1 MQTFLSRVL
10 RVRPEEQKPFL
21 LLATILFAMM
31 AGLEMT
37 SNVAELTFVRRVG
50 VEFLPRLYSF
60 EPIILIGLL
69 VFFGSAI
76 DRFGRYRVLFALN
89 GGLALALL
97 LARALMQV
105 NWYPIFPTL
114 WLAQRIFYGLAPL
127 SFWVLCNDVFD
138 IRQSKRL
145 FPTIF
150 AAGLAGVTLGN
161 LLTGILSAWFTA
173 EDIVIVAALIFGVG
187 IAAVEGVR
195 RLKLPPSFVHTDV
208 LRDKKFSITL
218 PSHLLAQPF
227 LQALFLLM
235 FILGALEPVLRYELN
250 ALANQ
255 TFTAEQSL
263 ISFVG
268 FIKASGAFLIVA
280 FQLLVAGRILDR
292 AGVPATLNILP
303 IGFMILLPLL
313 GLFPNIIIG
322 SFVVATLA
330 TFAAGFHGPARNSA
344 LNLFP
349 PDERGRISA
358 FADQLW
364 YVGWFCNSLFLS
376 WASTH
381 LTLSQINFAAAL
393 IAALW
398 LFILPSLHRR
408 YIDACLKNVSLPIDE
423 AIRSFREREIKDS
436 RFTIEDS
443 HAALRSSSPY
453 QRRAVMR
460 TLSPRL
466 TENSHNAEA
475 ITTQL
480 QHAFRLT
487 VLVSPL
493 EQPPEGSKPS
503 GGLWSKIRRE
513 MEQACV
519 NASLS
524 LLELTHD
531 PKQIR
536 AVRRMISNES
546 PAMRAA
552 GIEALDGLVKLNG
565 IKQHLILL
573 ISDSSL
579 EEKKA
584 HGRKWLK
591 IESAATP
598 EDALRQLNQ
607 FPDPTVRLWSRHQ
620 LNRNEDHPVEL
631 ASKIDSLRRAKAFA
645 SLTEEELKAVA
656 LCAREHQF
664 EKAQMI
670 CEEGQTSVALYV
682 IVAGEVELESAAR
695 RQAVKRLKE
704 GDTFGEVSML
714 GDQPYALTTM
724 ALSDVSTLIIDRDS
738 LKELI
743 EYYPNIAL
751 GLMRELALRL
761 GQTLD
766 LWREEA

>member
-1 MQTFLSRVL
+1 MQIFLSRLL

-37 SNVAELTFVRRVG
+37 SNIAELTFVRRVG

-69 VFFGSAI
+69 AFFGLAI

-161 LLTGILSAWFTA
+161 LLTGVLSAWFTA
-173 EDIVIVAALIFGVG
+173 EDIVIVAALMFGVC
-187 IAAVEGVR
+187 IIAVEGVR
-195 RLKLPPSFVHTDV
+195 RLKLPPSFVHADV
-208 LRDKKFSITL
+208 MRDRKFSITL
-218 PSHLLAQPF
+218 PSHLLTQPF

-313 GLFPNIIIG
+313 GLFPNIFIG
-322 SFVVATLA
+322 SFVVATLT

-381 LTLSQINFAAAL
+381 LTLSQINFSAAL

-408 YIDACLKNVSLPIDE
+408 YIDTCLKNVSLPIDE
-423 AIRSFREREIKDS
+423 AIKSFRESVIKDS

-443 HAALRSSSPY
+443 QAALRSSSPY
-453 QRRAVMR
+453 QRRAALR
-460 TLSPRL
+460 TLSPRIA
-466 TENSHNAEA
+466 ENSHNAEA
-475 ITTQL
+475 VTAQL
-480 QHAFRLT
+480 QHAFRLI
-487 VLVSPL
+487 VLTSPL
-493 EQPPEGSKPS
+493 ESP
-503 GGLWSKIRRE
+503 LWSKIRRE
-513 MEQACV
+513 TERACV

-536 AVRRMISNES
+536 AVRRMIGNES

-579 EEKKA
+579 EEKRA

-591 IESAATP
+591 IESAASP
-598 EDALRQLNQ
+598 EESLRQLSQ
-607 FPDPTVRLWSRHQ
+607 FPDPTVRLWSLHQ
-620 LNRNEDHPVEL
+620 LNRNEDHSVEL
-631 ASKIDSLRRAKAFA
+631 ATKIDSLRRAKAFA

-670 CEEGQTSVALYV
+670 CEEGQPSAALYV
-682 IVAGEVELESAAR
+682 IAEGQVELESAAR

-724 ALSDVSTLIIDRDS
+724 ALSDVSTLIIDRDT

-761 GQTLD
+761 GQSLD

>member
-1 MQTFLSRVL
+1 
-10 RVRPEEQKPFL
+10 
-21 LLATILFAMM
+21 
-31 AGLEMT
+31 
-37 SNVAELTFVRRVG
+37 
-50 VEFLPRLYSF
+50 
-60 EPIILIGLL
+60 
-69 VFFGSAI
+69 
-76 DRFGRYRVLFALN
+76 
-89 GGLALALL
+89 
-97 LARALMQV
+97 
-105 NWYPIFPTL
+105 
-114 WLAQRIFYGLAPL
+114 
-127 SFWVLCNDVFD
+127 
-138 IRQSKRL
+138 
-145 FPTIF
+145 
-150 AAGLAGVTLGN
+150 
-161 LLTGILSAWFTA
+161 
-173 EDIVIVAALIFGVG
+173 
-187 IAAVEGVR
+187 
-195 RLKLPPSFVHTDV
+195 
-208 LRDKKFSITL
+208 ITL
-218 PSHLLAQPF
+218 PAHLLTQPF

-255 TFTAEQSL
+255 TFSAEQSL

-408 YIDACLKNVSLPIDE
+408 YNDACLKNVSLPIDE
-423 AIRSFREREIKDS
+423 AIKSFREIGIKDS
-436 RFTIEDS
+436 RFEIGDS

-466 TENSHNAEA
+466 SENSHNAEA

-480 QHAFRLT
+480 QPAFRLM
-487 VLVSPL
+487 VLTAPL
-493 EQPPEGSKPS
+493 ESA
-503 GGLWSKIRRE
+503 LWSKITHEFGQSCAR
-513 MEQACV
+513 
-519 NASLS
+519 ASLA

-536 AVRRMISNES
+536 AVRRMIGNES

-552 GIEALDGLVKLNG
+552 GIEALDGLVRLNG
-565 IKQHLILL
+565 IKQHLIML
-573 ISDSSL
+573 ISDASL
-579 EEKKA
+579 EEKRA

-598 EDALRQLNQ
+598 EESLRQLSQ
-607 FPDPTVRLWSRHQ
+607 FPDPTVRLWSRRQ
-620 LNRNEDHPVEL
+620 LNRNEDPSVEL
-631 ASKIDSLRRAKAFA
+631 AIKIDSLRRAKAFA

-664 EKAQMI
+664 EKGQMI
-670 CEEGQTSVALYV
+670 CEEGQASVALYV

-724 ALSDVSTLIIDRDS
+724 ALSNVSTLIIDRDT

-761 GQTLD
+761 GQSLD
-766 LWREEA
+766 LWREET

>member
-1 MQTFLSRVL
+1 MQLFLSRLL
-10 RVRPEEQKPFL
+10 RVRPEEQKQFF

-173 EDIVIVAALIFGVG
+173 EDIVIVAALMFGVG
-187 IAAVEGVR
+187 IIAVEGVR
-195 RLKLPPSFVHTDV
+195 RLKLPPSFIHADMM
-208 LRDKKFSITL
+208 RDKKFSITL
-218 PSHLLAQPF
+218 PSHLLKQPF

-255 TFTAEQSL
+255 TFSAEQSL

-349 PDERGRISA
+349 PHERGRISA

-376 WASTH
+376 WASIH

-408 YIDACLKNVSLPIDE
+408 YIDTCLKNVLLPIDE
-423 AIRSFREREIKDS
+423 AIKSFRESVIQDS
-436 RFTIEDS
+436 RFAIEDS

-453 QRRAVMR
+453 QRRAALR
-460 TLSPRL
+460 TLSRRIA
-466 TENSHNAEA
+466 ENSHNAEA
-475 ITTQL
+475 VTTQL

-487 VLVSPL
+487 VLTSPL
-493 EQPPEGSKPS
+493 ESP
-503 GGLWSKIRRE
+503 LWSKIRRE
-513 MEQACV
+513 TEQACV

-536 AVRRMISNES
+536 AVRRMIGNES
-546 PAMRAA
+546 AAMRAA
-552 GIEALDGLVKLNG
+552 GIEALDGLMRLNG
-565 IKQHLILL
+565 IKGHLILL

-579 EEKKA
+579 EEKRA
-584 HGRKWLK
+584 HGRKWLR
-591 IESAATP
+591 IESPASP
-598 EDALRQLNQ
+598 EESLRQLSE

-620 LNRNEDHPVEL
+620 LNRNEDSSVEL
-631 ASKIDSLRRAKAFA
+631 ATKIDLLRRANVFA
-645 SLTEEELKAVA
+645 SLAEEELKAVA
-656 LCAREHQF
+656 LCAREHHF

-670 CEEGQTSVALYV
+670 CEEGQASVALYV

-695 RQAVKRLKE
+695 RQAVRRLKE

-714 GDQPYALTTM
+714 SDQPYALTTM
-724 ALSDVSTLIIDRDS
+724 ALSDVSTLIIDRDT

-761 GQTLD
+761 GQSLD
-766 LWREEA
+766 LWKEEA

>member
-1 MQTFLSRVL
+1 MQIFLSRLL
-10 RVRPEEQKPFL
+10 RVRPEEQKQFF

-69 VFFGSAI
+69 LFFGSAI

-161 LLTGILSAWFTA
+161 LLTGVLSAWFTA
-173 EDIVIVAALIFGVG
+173 EDIVLVAALMFGVG
-187 IAAVEGVR
+187 IIAVEGVR
-195 RLKLPPSFVHTDV
+195 RLKLPPSFVHADV
-208 LRDKKFSITL
+208 MRDKKVSITL
-218 PSHLLAQPF
+218 PAHLLTQPF

-255 TFTAEQSL
+255 TFSAEQSL

-423 AIRSFREREIKDS
+423 AIKSFREIGIKDS
-436 RFTIEDS
+436 RFEIGDS

-466 TENSHNAEA
+466 SENSHNAEA

-480 QHAFRLT
+480 QPAFRLM
-487 VLVSPL
+487 VLTAPL
-493 EQPPEGSKPS
+493 ESA
-503 GGLWSKIRRE
+503 LWSKITHEFGQSCAR
-513 MEQACV
+513 
-519 NASLS
+519 ASLA

-536 AVRRMISNES
+536 AVRRMIGNES

-552 GIEALDGLVKLNG
+552 GIEALDGLVRLNG
-565 IKQHLILL
+565 IKQHLIML
-573 ISDSSL
+573 ISDASL
-579 EEKKA
+579 EEKRA
-584 HGRKWLK
+584 YGRKWLK

-598 EDALRQLNQ
+598 EESLRQLSQ

-620 LNRNEDHPVEL
+620 LNRNEDPSVEL
-631 ASKIDSLRRAKAFA
+631 AIKIDSLRRAKAFA

-664 EKAQMI
+664 EKGQMI
-670 CEEGQTSVALYV
+670 CEEGQASVALYV

-724 ALSDVSTLIIDRDS
+724 ALSNVSTLIIDRDT

-761 GQTLD
+761 GQSLD
-766 LWREEA
+766 LWREET

>member
-1 MQTFLSRVL
+1 MQIFLSRLL
-10 RVRPEEQKPFL
+10 RVRPEEQKQFF

-69 VFFGSAI
+69 LFFGSAI

-161 LLTGILSAWFTA
+161 LLTGVLSAWFTA
-173 EDIVIVAALIFGVG
+173 EDIVLVAALMFGVG
-187 IAAVEGVR
+187 IIAVEGVR
-195 RLKLPPSFVHTDV
+195 RLKLPPSFVHADV
-208 LRDKKFSITL
+208 MRDKKVSITL
-218 PSHLLAQPF
+218 PAHLLTQPF

-255 TFTAEQSL
+255 TFSAEQSL

-423 AIRSFREREIKDS
+423 AIKSFREIGIKDS
-436 RFTIEDS
+436 RFEIADS

-466 TENSHNAEA
+466 SENSHNAEA

-480 QHAFRLT
+480 QPAFRLM
-487 VLVSPL
+487 VLTAPL
-493 EQPPEGSKPS
+493 ESA
-503 GGLWSKIRRE
+503 LWSKITHEFGQSCAR
-513 MEQACV
+513 
-519 NASLS
+519 ASLA

-536 AVRRMISNES
+536 AVRRMIGNES

-552 GIEALDGLVKLNG
+552 GIEALDGLVRLNG
-565 IKQHLILL
+565 IKQHLIML
-573 ISDSSL
+573 ISDASL
-579 EEKKA
+579 EEKRA

-598 EDALRQLNQ
+598 EESLRQLSQ

-620 LNRNEDHPVEL
+620 LNRNEDPSVEL
-631 ASKIDSLRRAKAFA
+631 AIKIDSLRRAKAFA

-664 EKAQMI
+664 EKGQMI
-670 CEEGQTSVALYV
+670 CEEGQASVALYV

-724 ALSDVSTLIIDRDS
+724 ALSNVSTLIIDRDT

-761 GQTLD
+761 GQSLD
-766 LWREEA
+766 LWREET

>member
-1 MQTFLSRVL
+1 MQTFISRVL
-10 RVRPEEQKPFL
+10 RVRPEEQKPFF

-37 SNVAELTFVRRVG
+37 SNIAELTFVRRVG

-89 GGLALALL
+89 GGLSFALL

-105 NWYPIFPTL
+105 NWYPVFPAL
-114 WLAQRIFYGLAPL
+114 WFAQRIFYGLAPL

-138 IRQSKRL
+138 VRQSKRL

-161 LLTGILSAWFTA
+161 LLTGVLSAWFTA
-173 EDIVIVAALIFGVG
+173 EDIVIVAALMFGVG

-195 RLKLPPSFVHTDV
+195 RLKLPPSFVHADV
-208 LRDKKFSITL
+208 LRDKKVSITL
-218 PSHLLAQPF
+218 PSHLLTQPF

-235 FILGALEPVLRYELN
+235 FILGALEPGLRYELN

-255 TFTAEQSL
+255 TFSAEQSL

-303 IGFMILLPLL
+303 MGFMVLLPLL

-376 WASTH
+376 WASTR

-398 LFILPSLHRR
+398 LFVLPNLHRR
-408 YIDACLKNVSLPIDE
+408 YIDTCLKNVALPIDE
-423 AIRSFREREIKDS
+423 AINSFREIGIKDS
-436 RFTIEDS
+436 RLMIEDS
-443 HAALRSSSPY
+443 YAALRSSSPHR
-453 QRRAVMR
+453 RRAALR

-466 TENSHNAEA
+466 AENSHNADA
-475 ITTQL
+475 VTTQL
-480 QHAFRLT
+480 QHAFSLT
-487 VLVSPL
+487 VLTSPL
-493 EQPPEGSKPS
+493 ESP
-503 GGLWSKIRRE
+503 LWSKIRRE
-513 MEQACV
+513 TEQACV
-519 NASLS
+519 NTSLS

-536 AVRRMISNES
+536 AVRRMIRSES

-565 IKQHLILL
+565 VKGHLILL
-573 ISDSSL
+573 ISDASL
-579 EEKKA
+579 EEKRA

-591 IESAATP
+591 VESPASP
-598 EDALRQLNQ
+598 EESLRQLSE

-620 LNRNEDHPVEL
+620 LNRNEDSLVEL
-631 ASKIDSLRRAKAFA
+631 ATKIDSLRRANAFA
-645 SLTEEELKAVA
+645 SLTEEELKALA
-656 LCAREHQF
+656 TCAREHRF
-664 EKAQMI
+664 ESKQMI
-670 CEEGQTSVALYV
+670 YEEGQASAALYV
-682 IVAGEVELESAAR
+682 IAGGQVELESAAR
-695 RQAVKRLKE
+695 RQAVKRLRE
-704 GDTFGEVSML
+704 GDTFGEVSLL
-714 GDQPYALTTM
+714 GDQPYALTAM
-724 ALSDVSTLIIDRDS
+724 AVSDVTTLIVDRDT

-761 GQTLD
+761 GRTHE

>member
-1 MQTFLSRVL
+1 MQIFLWRIL
-10 RVRPEEQKPFL
+10 RVHPKEQKQFF

-37 SNVAELTFVRRVG
+37 SNIAELTFVRRVG

-60 EPIILIGLL
+60 EPFILIGLL
-69 VFFGSAI
+69 AFFGSAI
-76 DRFGRYRVLFALN
+76 DRFGHYRVLFALN

-97 LARALMQV
+97 LARALMLV

-114 WLAQRIFYGLAPL
+114 WFAQRIFYGLAPL

-138 IRQSKRL
+138 VRQSKRL

-161 LLTGILSAWFTA
+161 LLTGVLSAWFTA
-173 EDIVIVAALIFGVG
+173 EDIVIVAALMFGVC

-195 RLKLPPSFVHTDV
+195 RLKLPPSFVHADV
-208 LRDKKFSITL
+208 MRDRKFSITL
-218 PSHLLAQPF
+218 PAHLLTQPF

-250 ALANQ
+250 VLANQ
-255 TFTAEQSL
+255 TFSAEQSL

-303 IGFMILLPLL
+303 IGFMTLLPLL
-313 GLFPNIIIG
+313 GLFPNIFIG

-381 LTLSQINFAAAL
+381 LTLTQINFSAAL

-408 YIDACLKNVSLPIDE
+408 YIDTCLKNVLLPIDE
-423 AIRSFREREIKDS
+423 AIRSFKEGEIKDS
-436 RFTIEDS
+436 RFKIEDS
-443 HAALRSSSPY
+443 NAALRSSSPY
-453 QRRAVMR
+453 QRRAALR
-460 TLSPRL
+460 TLGPRL

-475 ITTQL
+475 ITAQL
-480 QHAFRLT
+480 QHAFHLT
-487 VLVSPL
+487 VLTAPL
-493 EQPPEGSKPS
+493 ESP
-503 GGLWSKIRRE
+503 LWSKIRRE
-513 MEQACV
+513 TERACV
-519 NASLS
+519 NASLL

-536 AVRRMISNES
+536 AVQRMIGNES
-546 PAMRAA
+546 AAMRAA

-579 EEKKA
+579 EEKRA

-598 EDALRQLNQ
+598 EESLRQLSQ

-620 LNRNEDHPVEL
+620 LNRNEDNSMEL
-631 ASKIDSLRRAKAFA
+631 AIKIDSLRRAKAFA

-670 CEEGQTSVALYV
+670 CEEGQASVALYV

-695 RQAVKRLKE
+695 RQAMKRLKE
-704 GDTFGEVSML
+704 GETFGEVSML
-714 GDQPYALTTM
+714 SDQPYGLTAM
-724 ALSDVSTLIIDRDS
+724 ALNDVSTLIIDRNT

-761 GQTLD
+761 GQSLD

>member
-1 MQTFLSRVL
+1 MQVFLSRLL
-10 RVRPEEQKPFL
+10 RVRPEEQKQFF

-69 VFFGSAI
+69 LFFGSAI

-138 IRQSKRL
+138 VRQSKRI

-173 EDIVIVAALIFGVG
+173 EDIVIVAALMFGVG
-187 IAAVEGVR
+187 IIAVEGVR
-195 RLKLPPSFVHTDV
+195 RLKLPPSFVHADV
-208 LRDKKFSITL
+208 MRDKKFSITL
-218 PSHLLAQPF
+218 PAHLLTQPF

-408 YIDACLKNVSLPIDE
+408 YIDTCLKNVSLPIDE
-423 AIRSFREREIKDS
+423 AIKSFRESVIKDS

-443 HAALRSSSPY
+443 QAALRSSSPY

-475 ITTQL
+475 VTTQL

-487 VLVSPL
+487 VLTSLLESP
-493 EQPPEGSKPS
+493 
-503 GGLWSKIRRE
+503 LWSKIRRE
-513 MEQACV
+513 TERACV

-536 AVRRMISNES
+536 AVRRMIGNES
-546 PAMRAA
+546 AAMRAA

-579 EEKKA
+579 EEKQA

-598 EDALRQLNQ
+598 EESLRQLSQ

-620 LNRNEDHPVEL
+620 LNRNEDHSVEL
-631 ASKIDSLRRAKAFA
+631 ATKIDSLRRAKAFT
-645 SLTEEELKAVA
+645 SLSEEELKAVA

-670 CEEGQTSVALYV
+670 CEEGQASVALYV
-682 IVAGEVELESAAR
+682 IVSGEVELESAAR

-724 ALSDVSTLIIDRDS
+724 ALSDVSTLIIDRDT

-761 GQTLD
+761 GQSLD

>member
-1 MQTFLSRVL
+1 MQIFLSRLL
-10 RVRPEEQKPFL
+10 RVRPEEQKQFF

-69 VFFGSAI
+69 LFFGSAI

-145 FPTIF
+145 FPSIF

-161 LLTGILSAWFTA
+161 LLTGVLSAWFTA
-173 EDIVIVAALIFGVG
+173 EDIVLVAALMFGVG
-187 IAAVEGVR
+187 IIAVEGVR
-195 RLKLPPSFVHTDV
+195 RLKLPPSFVHADV
-208 LRDKKFSITL
+208 MRDKKVSITL
-218 PSHLLAQPF
+218 PAHLLTQPF

-255 TFTAEQSL
+255 TFSAEQSL

-423 AIRSFREREIKDS
+423 AIKSFREIGIKDS
-436 RFTIEDS
+436 RFEIGDS

-466 TENSHNAEA
+466 SENSHNAEA

-480 QHAFRLT
+480 QPAFRLM
-487 VLVSPL
+487 VLTAPL
-493 EQPPEGSKPS
+493 ESA
-503 GGLWSKIRRE
+503 LWSKITHEFGQSCAR
-513 MEQACV
+513 
-519 NASLS
+519 ASLA

-536 AVRRMISNES
+536 AVRRMIGNES

-552 GIEALDGLVKLNG
+552 GIEALDGLVRLNG
-565 IKQHLILL
+565 IKQHLIML
-573 ISDSSL
+573 ISDASL
-579 EEKKA
+579 EEKRA
-584 HGRKWLK
+584 YGRKWLK

-598 EDALRQLNQ
+598 EESLRQLSQ
-607 FPDPTVRLWSRHQ
+607 FPDPTVRLWSQRQ
-620 LNRNEDHPVEL
+620 LNRNEDPSVEL
-631 ASKIDSLRRAKAFA
+631 AIKIDSLRRAKAFA

-664 EKAQMI
+664 EKGQMI
-670 CEEGQTSVALYV
+670 CEEGQASVALYV

-724 ALSDVSTLIIDRDS
+724 ALSNVSTLIIDRDT

-761 GQTLD
+761 GQSLD
-766 LWREEA
+766 LWREET